1 MSTHPRTAKSF
12 TLDSEVNEYVQRTRG
27 DNSASERVNQLLK
40 RAIQQEQQGKL
51 EADAQAF
58 FLAVGDSERR
68 QSTAFQAASLRSITR
83 D

>member
-1 MSTHPRTAKSF
+1 
-12 TLDSEVNEYVQRTRG
+12 
-27 DNSASERVNQLLK
+27 VNQLLK

-58 FLAVGDSERR
+58 FSAVGDSERR
-68 QSTAFQAASLRSITR
+68 ESTAFQAASLRSITR